1 MKSVGVRHNDMFKRN
16 EWEVMVMDDRLY
28 IVDFG
33 WATVNGSFSC
43 EAGILNKPHPTLVIF
58 KDENIIEELRRSLG
72 VTRARR
78 LGAVLPQRL

>member
-1 MKSVGVRHNDMFKRN
+1 MKTVGVRHNDMFKRN

-43 EAGILNKPHPTLVIF
+43 EAGILNKSHPTLVMF
-58 KDENIIEELRRSLG
+58 KDERIIEELARSLN
-72 VTRARR
+72 VRR
-78 LGAVLPQRL
+78 LGAVPPQSL